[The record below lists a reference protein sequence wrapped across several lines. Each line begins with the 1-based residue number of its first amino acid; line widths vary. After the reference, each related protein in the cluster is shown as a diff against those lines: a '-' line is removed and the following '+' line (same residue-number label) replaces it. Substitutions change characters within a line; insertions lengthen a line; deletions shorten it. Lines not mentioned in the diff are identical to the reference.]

1 MIPKIIHQ
9 IWIGKKQ
16 PPQELMDTW
25 KISGYEYVLWDE
37 EKLRS
42 LQMVNKDKYD
52 YFYDKGLY
60 YGSADIAR
68 VEILH
73 QYGGVYIDADTKRLK
88 DLPNEWFDYNF
99 FAVKVSSN
107 EKDVKYRIANSI
119 MACEQE
125 SSLMKD
131 YLDAITHAT
140 KIEPCWSTIGGT
152 ALTDVVTKN
161 YANDPSVLI
170 LEPWTFFPVNMKK
183 TKKHEKYEDSYAI
196 HFWGSKTKKIY
207 K

>member
-25 KISGYEYVLWDE
+25 KIPGYEYVLWNE
-37 EKLRS
+37 EKVDS

-52 YFYDKGLY
+52 YFYNKGLY

-68 VEILH
+68 VEILY
-73 QYGGVYIDADTKRLK
+73 QYGGLYIDADTKRLK
-88 DLPNEWFDYNF
+88 DLPEEWFDYSF
-99 FAVKVSSN
+99 FAVQAAVS
-107 EKDVKYRIANSI
+107 EQKTRYRIANSI

-131 YLDAITHAT
+131 YLDAITHAK

-152 ALTDVVTKN
+152 TLTDIITKN
-161 YANDPSVLI
+161 YANDPNILI
-170 LEPWTFFPVNMKK
+170 LEPWTFFPMNSKK
-183 TKKHEKYEDSYAI
+183 RKHEKYEDAYAI

>member
-25 KISGYEYVLWDE
+25 KIPEYEYVLWDE

-73 QYGGVYIDADTKRLK
+73 RYGGVYIDADTKRLK
-88 DLPNEWFDYNF
+88 DLPNEWFNYNF

-131 YLDAITHAT
+131 YKDAITYAT

-152 ALTDVVTKN
+152 ALTKVVTEN

-183 TKKHEKYEDSYAI
+183 RKHEKYEDAYAI